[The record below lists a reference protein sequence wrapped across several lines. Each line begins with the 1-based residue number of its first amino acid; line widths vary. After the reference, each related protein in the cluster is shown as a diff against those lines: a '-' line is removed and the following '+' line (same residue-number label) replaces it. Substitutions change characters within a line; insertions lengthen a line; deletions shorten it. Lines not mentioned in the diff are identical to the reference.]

1 MKFKKS
7 ITPEALK
14 CPMRWN
20 DFTPLERNVKALY
33 IKSLRKRFAVDDS
46 DLAKMFR
53 VPKATMRAHFVA
65 NEIPPCNQTPN
76 RKQSAAWQKFSSV
89 SPRTARAIA
98 VCETIVSLRA
108 HGTSFKRI
116 ADTIGYNDR
125 YVARLFSIYNAV
137 ATDDYSVFS
146 TQKDLITWTHLAKC
160 IAESLDKSPNKVEKA
175 IREAHNA
182 AYGQPVKST
191 EPATVPVE
199 EVPDESISMMTPEA
213 LKVLK
218 SINENL
224 TFFRALFSGGIK
236 ANT

>member
-33 IKSLRKRFAVDDS
+33 IKSLRKRFAVDDA

-65 NEIPPCNQTPN
+65 NEIPPCDQTPN
-76 RKQSAAWQKFSSV
+76 RKQAAAWQKFSSV

-116 ADTIGYNDR
+116 ADTIGYNHS

-146 TQKDLITWTHLAKC
+146 TQRDLTKFVHLAKH
-160 IAESLDKSPNKVEKA
+160 IAEALDKSPSKVERA
-175 IREAHNA
+175 IREAHNEV
-182 AYGQPVKST
+182 YKEPT